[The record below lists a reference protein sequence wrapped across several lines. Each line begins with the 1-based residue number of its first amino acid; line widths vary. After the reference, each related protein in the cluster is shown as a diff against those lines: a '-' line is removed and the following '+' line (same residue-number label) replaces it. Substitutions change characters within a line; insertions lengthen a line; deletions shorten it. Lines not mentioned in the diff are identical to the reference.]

1 MWESVAVMGRR
12 AVVALG
18 ALGVLGLAGCASTV
32 TTEVTAFRQ
41 AGWQNDAPRTYAFER
56 APMPAPAG
64 QAGQA
69 GQPAAQQPQAQQF
82 SAQDSQLE
90 YETYQAWL
98 ADALAGV
105 GFEQKPP
112 AQARYLVSM
121 DYGAVPGMVRVAE
134 TYYSDPW
141 YGPWGPYWGP
151 YGGYY
156 RPYGPW
162 GWGPGYPGYWPP
174 QTVVRDVPVT
184 FSSLRIFF
192 KDAASG
198 KRVYQITA
206 RNTTEGGSL
215 AGVMPYMIRSALTEF
230 PSESGRPRRVTLE
243 VDKDKK

>member
-1 MWESVAVMGRR
+1 MWNPVAVLGRR
-12 AVVALG
+12 AGMRVVVALG
-18 ALGVLGLAGCASTV
+18 ALAVLGLSGCASTI

-56 APMPAPAG
+56 AAKED
-64 QAGQA
+64 
-69 GQPAAQQPQAQQF
+69 PQ
-82 SAQDSQLE
+82 QLE
-90 YETYQAWL
+90 RETYQQWL

-105 GFEQKPP
+105 GFEQKP
-112 AQARYLVSM
+112 ANQARYLVSM
-121 DYGAVPGMVRVAE
+121 DYGAAPGMVRVAE
-134 TYYSDPW
+134 TYYNDPW

-162 GWGPGYPGYWPP
+162 GWGPGYWPP

-184 FSSLRIFF
+184 FSNLRIYF
-192 KDAASG
+192 KDTASG

-215 AGVMPYMIRSALTEF
+215 PAVMPYMIRSALSEF

-243 VDKDKK
+243 VQK

>member
-1 MWESVAVMGRR
+1 MWNAVAGMGRR

-184 FSSLRIFF
+184 FASLRVYF
-192 KDAASG
+192 KDAATG
-198 KRVYQITA
+198 QRVYQVTA
-206 RNTTEGGSL
+206 QNQSEGGNV
-215 AGVMPYMIRSALTEF
+215 AAMMPYLIRSAFTDF
-230 PSESGRPRRVTLE
+230 PAESGRPRRVTLT
-243 VDKDKK
+243 VDKDAK